1 MTENQKNEPDRNELE
16 RVLDAIPDLI
26 MILGDQW
33 RIRMVNGSKLSVN
46 PVPSY
51 YEEQSLS
58 RNCLCKG

>member
-33 RIRMVNGSKLSVN
+33 RIRMVNGSKLSVT
-46 PVPSY
+46 PSNY
-51 YEEQSLS
+51 KGEQSLS
-58 RNCLCKG
+58 RNRLCKG

>member
-33 RIRMVNGSKLSVN
+33 RIRMVNGSKLAVN
-46 PVPSY
+46 PV
-51 YEEQSLS
+51 
-58 RNCLCKG
+58 